1 MSPTQPTRATVTSS
15 ISRKLRRR
23 FDFRQSVAAPSLLT
37 WFEVI
42 GYTVLLEQD
51 IASLRE
57 IQKIK
62 CSTLLPRIPYCADR
76 STTFGFAVPKAQVE
90 HFITGKCLK
99 YRIGRTSYSEVILR
113 DRLHSALHRINPT
126 IPDEAIAA
134 AISEITTTDS
144 NLLENNRRFHKFLTD
159 GIEVEYLL
167 NEQIVHDKV
176 WLIDSHNLLNN
187 DWLVIHPFTVV
198 EGSHAHCP
206 DVVVFINGL
215 PLAVIV
221 SIHPSNEQSTLQAAY
236 ERLQTCIKQIP
247 KLFCYNTF
255 LVITYGNRAR
265 IGTLTSDL
273 QEFLPWC
280 TIDGEAVAVDGF
292 PGISK
297 LPNPEGEDFPDSG
310 ATELEM
316 LIQGVFDKRRIREL
330 IQHFIVFEDTEIGIN
345 KKIPCQPFCTI
356 RHLPVIKCSTFV
368 VDLSAQ

>member
-1 MSPTQPTRATVTSS
+1 MNPTQPTRATVTSS
-15 ISRKLRRR
+15 IPRKLRRR
-23 FDFRQSVAAPSLLT
+23 FDLKQSVAAPSLLT

-51 IASLRE
+51 IASL
-57 IQKIK
+57 
-62 CSTLLPRIPYCADR
+62 
-76 STTFGFAVPKAQVE
+76 
-90 HFITGKCLK
+90 K
-99 YRIGRTSYSEVILR
+99 YRIGRTSYTEVILR
-113 DRLHSALHRINPT
+113 DRLYSALHRINPT
-126 IPDEAIAA
+126 LTDEAIAL

-167 NEQIVHDKV
+167 SEQIVHDKV

-198 EGSHAHCP
+198 ENSHAHCP

-221 SIHPSNEQSTLQAAY
+221 SIHPSDEQATFKAGY

-255 LVITYGNRAR
+255 LVITCGNRAR
-265 IGTLTSDL
+265 IGTLTSNW
-273 QEFLPWC
+273 QEFLPWR
-280 TIDGEAVAVDGF
+280 TID
-292 PGISK
+292 
-297 LPNPEGEDFPDSG
+297 GEDFPDSG
-310 ATELEM
+310 ATELEV

-330 IQHFIVFEDTEIGIN
+330 IQHFIVFKDTETDI
-345 KKIPCQPFCTI
+345 KKKLLCRPFCTI
-356 RHLPVIKCSTFV
+356 PTKPYRR
-368 VDLSAQ
+368 D